1 MPQAQIFSH
10 REHVLDCPGSKAMIC
25 GTMIFR
31 DKLKILMEQRNV
43 DTGEVAKYLGISY
56 SNVYRWQSEKPE
68 DANRYPTA
76 SQMLGLSRL
85 FEVTMESLADDS
97 MEATPSKL
105 RHDEQEVVEAF
116 RRLKLRRGMDHLD
129 AILNMG
135 ETRFVGNPAIVP
147 EDQADEGKGA
157 NSSN

>member
-10 REHVLDCPGSKAMIC
+10 REHGLECPGSKVMIC

-31 DKLKILMEQRNV
+31 DKLKILMDLQHVE
-43 DTGEVAKYLGISY
+43 TGDVAKHLSISY
-56 SNVYRWQSEKPE
+56 SNVYRWLSEKPE

-85 FEVTMESLADDS
+85 FSVTMESLADDS
-97 MEATPSKL
+97 MEITPAKL
-105 RHDEQEVVEAF
+105 RHDEQEVVEAY
-116 RRLKLRRGMDHLD
+116 RRLKVRRGLDYLD

-135 ETRFVGNPAIVP
+135 DPRFAGKPAIAP
-147 EDQADEGKGA
+147 EDQDDGKGA
-157 NSSN
+157 YSSN